1 MQSLHNMIHF
11 QKKKLTYF
19 WVRYGVQNDQ
29 NSPNFREKINM
40 EEGGSPEIDQIIFF
54 AIFFKK
60 YKICRT
66 FQYQVYP
73 NRIKNKVSVII
84 LGFFSDGVFFCGKSK
99 SIREKSKKRKNA

>member
-1 MQSLHNMIHF
+1 M
-11 QKKKLTYF
+11 TYF

-40 EEGGSPEIDQIIFF
+40 DGGGSPEIDQIIFF

-84 LGFFSDGVFFCGKSK
+84 LVCFSDGIFLW
-99 SIREKSKKRKNA
+99 KK